1 MMGLTEDGQ
10 ADQELI
16 HARDHQL
23 RVSTQRKR
31 RGRSD
36 IPWPEV
42 IPGANSWES
51 GRTVQTQLQE
61 QDFRRP

>member
-1 MMGLTEDGQ
+1 MVR
-10 ADQELI
+10 
-16 HARDHQL
+16 ARDRRL

-36 IPWPEV
+36 IPWPDAV
-42 IPGANSWES
+42 PGANSWES